1 MQDAFVARD
10 RRRDQEVKLKP
21 ARTTIATQ
29 QSQLTDTLTVGRH
42 RVRPFS
48 GDGACTKRM
57 TSELALLAIS
67 PRQMRDVHAP
77 FQRRLAPFLLSR
89 WEFPSLVNASNAQA
103 VSDDIG
109 IGRIRVEGGP
119 AHRAEGLGSLGA
131 TFRSLDI
138 HGGRSR

>member
-48 GDGACTKRM
+48 GDGACTKRNDVG
-57 TSELALLAIS
+57 TRSTRDLAA
-67 PRQMRDVHAP
+67 A
-77 FQRRLAPFLLSR
+77 
-89 WEFPSLVNASNAQA
+89 NA
-103 VSDDIG
+103 
-109 IGRIRVEGGP
+109 
-119 AHRAEGLGSLGA
+119 
-131 TFRSLDI
+131 
-138 HGGRSR
+138 